1 MKTLTRRDTIRLA
14 GLGSCTVALLATRS
28 LLAAEPA
35 GGTPAASSAAT
46 PAAAKG
52 KAGAVAPVA
61 GPNAK
66 AAEAMIKEG
75 FNCSQAVLVCCG
87 KPYGLSREMGCR
99 MGSGFV
105 GGMGMMGLTCGAV
118 TGAFMVI
125 GLKHAQLDLK
135 DTQSAGEAVGA
146 VREFIQRFTELH
158 GSSCCSELLGHDISK
173 PEGLQAIK
181 AEGLFKTK
189 CPIFVRDAAALV
201 EELLAAKAATP
212 AT

>member
-1 MKTLTRRDTIRLA
+1 MSGLTRRDAIRLA
-14 GLGSCTVALLATRS
+14 GLGSCAAALFASRS

-35 GGTPAASSAAT
+35 GGTPAASSSAA
-46 PAAAKG
+46 PDAAKG

-61 GPNAK
+61 GPNAQ
-66 AAEAMIKEG
+66 AAEAMFKEG
-75 FNCSQAVLVCCG
+75 FNCAQAVLSCCG

-105 GGMGMMGLTCGAV
+105 GGMAMMGLTCGSV

-125 GLKHAQLDLK
+125 GLKHAQLDAK
-135 DTQSAGEAVGA
+135 DAQPAGEANRL
-146 VREFIQRFTELH
+146 VREFSRRFTELH
-158 GSSCCSELLGHDISK
+158 GSICCSELLGHDISK
-173 PEGLQAIK
+173 PEGLQAIT
-181 AEGLFKTK
+181 AEGSFTKK
-189 CPIFVRDAAALV
+189 CPILVRDAAALV